1 MFGSTEIIQH
11 VEDLASPTS
20 RNLFFESA
28 QVGLSSEK
36 WAQLMDLFRNEQ
48 GWGDTRL
55 SEEIG
60 ISISMIRQCRIQMRP
75 LPPPAR
81 IRTLGAMGVEVTLST
96 LLAALP
102 PSIREAVEVA
112 NHQSQVI
119 RETLV
124 YGFFDRLDDGASPE
138 LVGAFFDGLTNISG
152 LSEREQAARIG
163 LSLDDYIL
171 IRAGRKPIPFR
182 TKLAISGTYTA
193 QELGPLILTLL
204 PTL

>member
-1 MFGSTEIIQH
+1 MQH
-11 VEDLASPTS
+11 DESLLNSTS
-20 RNLFFESA
+20 RNHFFESA
-28 QVGLSSEK
+28 QDGLSNEK

-55 SEEIG
+55 SQEIG
-60 ISISMIRQCRIQMRP
+60 ISISMIRQCRIHLRP

-102 PSIREAVEVA
+102 PAVREAVEVA

-124 YGFFDRLDDGASPE
+124 YGFYDRLDESASPE
-138 LVGAFFDGLTNISG
+138 LVSAFFDGLADIAG
-152 LSEREQAARIG
+152 LTDRELAARIG
-163 LSLDDYIL
+163 LSLDYYTL
-171 IRAGRKPIPFR
+171 IRSGKKSIPFR
-182 TKLAISGTYTA
+182 IKMAISGKYTA
-193 QELGPLILTLL
+193 QELGPLILSLL
-204 PTL
+204 PSL